1 MRTAALT
8 ALASL
13 AAITVS
19 ATPSLSLDRPGRPP
33 AESDSAV
40 MRVADLDRPSSRRH
54 AHARHVDTYWHWRYR
69 ARYTRWLHNEYVNAG
84 YPVRHTYS
92 RMYVVVAGGCCW
104 RHRHW

>member
-92 RMYVVVAGGCCW
+92 RTYVVVADGCCW